1 MFARAR
7 KPAYTFTRGKTP
19 RGEVAMQKLH
29 AGDDL
34 AHQQIADS
42 RYFSLYLLP
51 GSRTEAEGRRPTIR
65 VHKITIG
72 LLINALLWVGI
83 IRVILWAANAID
95 PLSR

>member
-7 KPAYTFTRGKTP
+7 KPAYTFIRGQNAA
-19 RGEVAMQKLH
+19 GEVAMQKLR
-29 AGDDL
+29 AGGDL
-34 AHQQIADS
+34 AHQQVADS
-42 RYFSLYLLP
+42 RFFSLYLWP

-65 VHKITIG
+65 VHKITIW

-83 IRVILWAANAID
+83 LRVILWTANAID

>member
-1 MFARAR
+1 
-7 KPAYTFTRGKTP
+7 
-19 RGEVAMQKLH
+19 MQKSPL
-29 AGDDL
+29 GDASD
-34 AHQQIADS
+34 HQQDTDP
-42 RYFSLYLLP
+42 RYFSLYLWP

-65 VHKITIG
+65 VHKITIW